1 MSVFLLFVVFCDG
14 WKWIMEEIG
23 KADRGCYDVCND
35 VIAENR
41 ESPCLFLTEHGFV
54 MQAG

>member
-1 MSVFLLFVVFCDG
+1 
-14 WKWIMEEIG
+14 MEEIG
-23 KADRGCYDVCND
+23 KTDRGCYEVCND
-35 VIAENR
+35 VITLAENR

>member
-1 MSVFLLFVVFCDG
+1 
-14 WKWIMEEIG
+14 MEEIG
-23 KADRGCYDVCND
+23 KTDRGCYEVCND

-41 ESPCLFLTEHGFV
+41 EPPCLFLTEHGFV